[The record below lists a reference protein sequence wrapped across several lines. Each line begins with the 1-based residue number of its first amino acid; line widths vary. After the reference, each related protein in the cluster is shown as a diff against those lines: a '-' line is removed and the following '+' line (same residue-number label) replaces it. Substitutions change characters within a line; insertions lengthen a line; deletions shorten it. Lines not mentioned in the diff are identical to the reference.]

1 MSELHFE
8 EFQGRTVQ
16 DWLQLVSKELGERS
30 VESLSWECDQ
40 GISLSPYYTLSGN
53 NYALAEHP
61 VAEQFQLI
69 RHTDG
74 KEWNRLALE
83 SLMGGT
89 TSIGLDC
96 THFAPGDMEVL
107 LEGVE
112 VSYISLSFLNMHS
125 PSLWVKAFAEHCD
138 KHGVDRS
145 LLKGAF
151 WWTDEMTS
159 GVEALKNW
167 HSTSRAFFPRYRVV
181 VIDAVEVHELGASVL
196 QELSWALAA
205 GHHTLSRCI
214 EAGIPIDEASALV
227 QFNFAV
233 SSSYF
238 VEIAKLRAFRW
249 CWKRIVQSYAPDHAC
264 SAGTHVHAST
274 SRYLQTAKDFN
285 NNLLRATTQAMSAIV
300 GGADAIDVVPHTS
313 WQSTHDENAL
323 RLARNIHQL
332 LLEESYFST
341 FRNAADGAFYIEQL
355 TDQLVME
362 GWKRFQN
369 LDTRFATDGAAQA
382 RQWHREQVRLHEHQ
396 QQQRVSEGK
405 RVVVGVNRYVNKAD
419 PIVVGGMAH
428 TLSAPFEKE

>member
-1 MSELHFE
+1 MSELNFE
-8 EFQGRTVQ
+8 EFQGMTDQ
-16 DWLQLVSKELGERS
+16 DWLQLVTKELGDRS
-30 VESLSWECDQ
+30 ADSLSWECDH

-53 NYALAEHP
+53 NYAPPEHP
-61 VAEQFQLI
+61 VSEQFQLI
-69 RHTDG
+69 GHTDA

-89 TSIGLDC
+89 NSIGLDC
-96 THFAPGDMEVL
+96 TNHLPHDLEVL
-107 LEGVE
+107 LQGVE

-125 PSLWVKAFAEHCD
+125 PPLWVKAFAEHCD
-138 KHGVDRS
+138 KGEVDRS

-151 WWTDEMTS
+151 WWADEMMS
-159 GVEALKNW
+159 GAEVLRDW
-167 HSTSRAFFPRYRVV
+167 HSASRSLFPRYRVV
-181 VIDAVEVHELGASVL
+181 VIDAVEVHESGGSVL
-196 QELSWALAA
+196 QELSWALAS

-214 EAGIPIDEASALV
+214 EAGIPIDEASALL

-238 VEIAKLRAFRW
+238 MEIAKLRAFRW
-249 CWKRIVQSYAPDHAC
+249 CWKQIVQSYAPQHDC
-264 SAGTHVHAST
+264 SVGTHVHAST
-274 SRYLQTAKDFN
+274 SRYLQTAKDVN

-313 WQSTHDENAL
+313 WQSAHDETAL
-323 RLARNIHQL
+323 RLARNIQQL

-341 FRNAADGAFYIEQL
+341 YRNAADGAFYIEQL

-362 GWKRFQN
+362 AWKRFQN
-369 LDTRFATDGAAQA
+369 LDSRFATDGAAA
-382 RQWHREQVRLHEHQ
+382 AKLWNIEQVLLHEQ
-396 QQQRVSEGK
+396 LQQQRVSEGK

-419 PIVVGGMAH
+419 PMVVGHLAH